1 MNDVVV
7 IDAVR
12 TPIGSF
18 GGTLKSLAATD
29 LGAITAGDLFKS
41 NSLNP
46 DYIDEVVMGN
56 VLSAGLGQAP
66 ARQAALRAGLKNTT
80 PCSLCDSG
88 MSAVMIAMHH
98 IQTGDAGVMIAGGME
113 SMSNVPLYTTGSRFA
128 AKIGH
133 AKLQDGIIKDG
144 LSDSF
149 KHFLMGNAAELC
161 ARTHAISRQDQDEYA
176 ARSYK
181 QALYAREN
189 GLLQNEISRVKIRN
203 SSKRQAE
210 IILTDEEIDRFD
222 SEKLTKLPPEFEK
235 EGTITAANASPLSDG
250 AASLLL
256 MSADRARQL
265 GCKPV
270 ARLVSQANAA
280 QATEWFTTSPSKAM
294 ALALDRAKK
303 TAADMDLFE
312 IDEAFAIVPLVTAKL
327 LNLNIEKVNVHG
339 GSISLGNPIGCTG
352 ARLLVTLYHALRTR
366 DKQWGCAGACLG
378 GGGAAAMVME
388 RIE

>member
-29 LGAITAGDLFKS
+29 LGAITAGALFKN

-46 DYIDEVVMGN
+46 DNIDEVVMGN

-66 ARQAALRAGLKNTT
+66 AKQAALRAGLKNTT

-88 MSAVMIAMHH
+88 MSAVMIAMHA
-98 IQTGDAGVMIAGGME
+98 IQTGDAGVIVAGGME

-128 AKIGH
+128 AKVGH

-144 LSDSF
+144 LSDAF

-161 ARTHAISRQDQDEYA
+161 ARTHTISRQEQDEYT
-176 ARSYK
+176 ARSYQ
-181 QALYAREN
+181 QALNAREK
-189 GLLQNEISRVKIRN
+189 GLLQQEITRVKIR

-210 IILTDEEIDRFD
+210 IILSDEEIDRFD
-222 SEKLTKLPPEFEK
+222 GEKLPKLPPEFEK
-235 EGTITAANASPLSDG
+235 EGTITAASASPLSDG

-256 MSADRARQL
+256 MSAERARQI

-270 ARLVSQANAA
+270 AKLVSQANAS

-294 ALALDRAKK
+294 SRALERAKK

-327 LNLNIEKVNVHG
+327 LDLDIEKINIHG
-339 GSISLGNPIGCTG
+339 GSLSFGNPVGCTG
-352 ARLLVTLYHALRTR
+352 ARLMVTLYHALRIR
-366 DKQWGCAGACLG
+366 DKKWGCAGACLG

>member
-29 LGAITAGDLFKS
+29 LGAITIGDLFKS

-80 PCSLCDSG
+80 PCTLCDSG
-88 MSAVMIAMHH
+88 MSAVMIAMHA
-98 IQTGDAGVMIAGGME
+98 IQAGDAGVMIAGGME

-161 ARTHAISRQDQDEYA
+161 ARTHAITRQDQDDYA

-181 QALYAREN
+181 QALNAREN

-203 SSKRQAE
+203 SKRQAE

-222 SEKLTKLPPEFEK
+222 GEKLTRLPPEFEK

-256 MSADRARQL
+256 MSASRAQQL
-265 GCKPV
+265 GCKPA

-294 ALALDRAKK
+294 ARAIDRAKK
-303 TAADMDLFE
+303 NVSDIDLFE
-312 IDEAFAIVPLVTAKL
+312 VDEAFAIVPLITAKL
-327 LNLNIEKVNVHG
+327 LNIDIEKVNTHG
-339 GSISLGNPIGCTG
+339 GSLSLGNPIGCTG
-352 ARLLVTLYHALRTR
+352 ARLLVTLFHSLRAHDR
-366 DKQWGCAGACLG
+366 QWGCAGACLG